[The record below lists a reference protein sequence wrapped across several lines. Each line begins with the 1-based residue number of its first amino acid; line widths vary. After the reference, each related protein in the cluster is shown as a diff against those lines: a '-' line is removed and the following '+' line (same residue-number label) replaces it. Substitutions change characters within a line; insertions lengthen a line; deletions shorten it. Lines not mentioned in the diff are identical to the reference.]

1 MNKQDPTRAEIL
13 NFLNE
18 SLEIAD
24 LRSRLQKF
32 NMQIAQDRAEE
43 LKALIFISQVTNPKM
58 EGDVEEHVITEEDIT
73 NNPDLVNEGIS
84 VGDTVT
90 VPSLK
95 RKLKKETP
103 TKE

>member
-1 MNKQDPTRAEIL
+1 
-13 NFLNE
+13 
-18 SLEIAD
+18 
-24 LRSRLQKF
+24 
-32 NMQIAQDRAEE
+32 MQIAQDRAEE